1 MKKRRLIPGAL
12 PFCLWLLI
20 LFAAPYVK
28 SSPPAASGIA
38 CLQIFPAK
46 GEVLAVNPDKGEIV
60 IRYEAISNYMA
71 AMTMP
76 FRVKSAGALAG
87 LQDGD
92 EISFKF
98 HVTETESWV
107 DQMVRNGT
115 SALPPAV
122 PLVPAKMPAIQS
134 ITISAR

>member
-1 MKKRRLIPGAL
+1 
-12 PFCLWLLI
+12 LWLLI
-20 LFAAPYVK
+20 LFVAPYVK

-46 GEVLAVNPDKGEIV
+46 GEIV
-60 IRYEAISNYMA
+60 FRHEAISNYMA

-76 FRVKSAGALAG
+76 FRVKSAGPLAG

-115 SALPPAV
+115 SAPSPAV
-122 PLVPAKMPAIQS
+122 PLVPAKMPATQS